1 MAWRFLCILQFY
13 CLLALYT
20 YLGVTPH
27 PEASVPV
34 FNDLLMHFAGYIVAG
49 ISISF
54 ARPLWPV
61 WQRAL
66 FLVAFSF
73 AIEIAQHFNPPRT
86 FSWSDMLANSGGV
99 ILGLAIV
106 WVLQKYL
113 LAFSRLLYFN
123 TGSAK
128 N

>member
-1 MAWRFLCILQFY
+1 MVWRLLCLMQFY

-20 YLGVTPH
+20 YLGLTPH

-61 WQRAL
+61 WQRAA
-66 FLVAFSF
+66 FLIAFSF
-73 AIEIAQHFNPPRT
+73 AIEIGQHFNPPRT
-86 FSWSDMLANSGGV
+86 FSLTDMLANSGGV
-99 ILGLAIV
+99 ILGLTIV
-106 WVLQKYL
+106 FVLQKYL
-113 LAFSRLLYFN
+113 PIFARLLYFN

-128 N
+128 S